1 MYQPFN
7 RLLYTFHRQTFNALI
22 NIAKPSFN
30 KELTNWTY
38 VVPWECNCLQNYSA
52 MAPFDN
58 ARYWYLI
65 YLCQTDDSQVII
77 ITSAEPRE
85 SRLVYRWPARHVLG
99 SCIVTKDFSS
109 AGSGNL
115 EPGRPFASPA
125 EKPHLLHHISFFYVD
140 QKYQIGGSEILTS
153 LSFGFSLSGSNQD
166 FFSLV
171 IQQLNCNRIK
181 YFSKRE
187 MQWKEPKQENTRKM
201 FEEDEEAKGFKLRV
215 HLDQLRLPRHCLCT
229 AWY

>member
-1 MYQPFN
+1 M
-7 RLLYTFHRQTFNALI
+7 LFHESA
-22 NIAKPSFN
+22 IAFKIIQQ
-30 KELTNWTY
+30 WH
-38 VVPWECNCLQNYSA
+38 
-52 MAPFDN
+52 PFDN

-65 YLCQTDDSQVII
+65 YLCQTDDSHVII

-125 EKPHLLHHISFFYVD
+125 EKPHLLHHLSFFYVD

-153 LSFGFSLSGSNQD
+153 LSFGFSLSGSNQG

-171 IQQLNCNRIK
+171 YSAVELQPHQIFFLGSNFEIQWWN
-181 YFSKRE
+181 YA
-187 MQWKEPKQENTRKM
+187 KQGGGTLTKTFLLVEN
-201 FEEDEEAKGFKLRV
+201 A
-215 HLDQLRLPRHCLCT
+215 HN
-229 AWY
+229 WN